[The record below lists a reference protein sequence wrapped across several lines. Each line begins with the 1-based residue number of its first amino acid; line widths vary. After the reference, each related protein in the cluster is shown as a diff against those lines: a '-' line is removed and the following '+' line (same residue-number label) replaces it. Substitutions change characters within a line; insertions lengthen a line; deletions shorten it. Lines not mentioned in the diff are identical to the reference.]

1 MRSLNLASSLTL
13 VTSLLVL
20 SRKATFVILRSSDVS
35 KTKKLLDTLGKSRKR
50 NVKVSLPSVLRSL
63 ATFKVT
69 VALPLLTAATPV
81 PTTLLTM
88 SVGSI
93 PSKNHS
99 SLVAFGILVVVK
111 VKTMLSPSF
120 KVSLSAVITTLASS
134 TIVPSLLYQI

>member
-1 MRSLNLASSLTL
+1 M
-13 VTSLLVL
+13 
-20 SRKATFVILRSSDVS
+20 ILRSSDVS

-50 NVKVSLPSVLRSL
+50 RVKVSLPSVLRSL
-63 ATFKVT
+63 ATFKVM
-69 VALPLLTAATPV
+69 VALPLLTVAAPI
-81 PTTLLTM
+81 PTTLLTT

-120 KVSLSAVITTLASS
+120 KVSLSAVIITLASLTTES
-134 TIVPSLLYQI
+134 SLLYQI